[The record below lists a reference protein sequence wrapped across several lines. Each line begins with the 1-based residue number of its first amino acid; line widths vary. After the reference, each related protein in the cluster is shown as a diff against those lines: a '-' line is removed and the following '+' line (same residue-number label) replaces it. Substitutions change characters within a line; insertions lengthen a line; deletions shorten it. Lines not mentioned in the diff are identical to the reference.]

1 LIRRLKEFA
10 KRRWPAL
17 SLRTI
22 LFGTLLFVAVLP
34 GLAAVF
40 LRVYENTLVQQTEAE
55 LIAQGAVLA
64 AAYKNAWQPDQKDSA
79 DESDRPAH
87 EALQIDLRT
96 NPTLPPLPD
105 PVPSGAADPRALAAA
120 NRIEPVARDAA
131 AVTLAAVRVLDAR
144 GIVLLGRGDVGRS
157 YAAAQ
162 EVRRALAGR
171 TATVLRERGDYE
183 PRYMLE
189 ALSRASSLRVHHVR
203 PVIDQGRVIG
213 AIMLS
218 RSPRGL
224 FLGIYQDRGK
234 ILIGVA
240 AIFAI
245 LVVLV
250 GLLSRGISKPLGEL
264 SRATER
270 VALGRT
276 DVPDTPRTAAIE
288 IRALYDNF
296 RAMAG
301 KIDQRSRY
309 LHDFAAAVSHEFKT
323 PIAGIKGALELLE
336 EHGDTMSADQ
346 RRRFLANASADTD
359 RLSRLVERLL
369 DLARADMARIDEHS
383 RADVW
388 QAVTRAADH
397 FRSADLTIEFA
408 EAPALP
414 EARITGQVLET
425 VLEILLDNSR
435 RAGAGTISIAAAHED
450 DHVCLTVADDGCGIP
465 AADAERIFEPFFTD
479 RRATGGTG
487 LGLPIAASLLAASG
501 GTIAL
506 VPSGRG
512 ATFSIRLA
520 QARTDAS

>member
-1 LIRRLKEFA
+1 MIRRFKEFA
-10 KRRWPAL
+10 KRHWPAL

-22 LFGTLLFVAVLP
+22 LFGTLLFVAILP

-64 AAYKNAWQPDQKDSA
+64 SAYKTAWREETGEKGQDGML
-79 DESDRPAH
+79 PAA
-87 EALQIDLRT
+87 EAPHIDLRT
-96 NPTLPPLPD
+96 NPILPPQPD
-105 PVPSGAADPRALAAA
+105 AALAGKPDPRALAAV
-120 NRIEPVARDAA
+120 RWIEPVVRDSRS
-131 AVTLAAVRVLDAR
+131 VTLSSTRVMDGQ
-144 GIVLLGRGDVGRS
+144 GIVVLGRGDVGRS
-157 YAAAQ
+157 YAATE
-162 EVRRALAGR
+162 EVRSALAGS
-171 TATVLRERGDYE
+171 TATVLRERGYYE

-189 ALSRASSLRVHHVR
+189 ALSRASSIRVHHVR
-203 PVIDQGRVIG
+203 PVIDGGQVIG
-213 AIMLS
+213 VIMLS

-224 FLGIYQDRGK
+224 FLGIYQDLGK
-234 ILIGVA
+234 ILLGVA

-245 LVVLV
+245 LVVLA

-270 VALGRT
+270 VASGRT

-296 RAMAG
+296 RAMAE

-323 PIAGIKGALELLE
+323 PIAGIKGALELIE
-336 EHGDTMSADQ
+336 EHGDAMSAEQ
-346 RRRFLANASADTD
+346 RRRFLANAGADAD

-369 DLARADMARIDEHS
+369 DLARADMARIDEQS

-388 QAVTRAADH
+388 QAVRRASEH
-397 FRSADLTIEFA
+397 FRSADLSIAFA
-408 EAPALP
+408 EAPSLP
-414 EARITGQVLET
+414 DARITGQVLET

-435 RAGAGTISIAAAHED
+435 RAGAKTIAIAASHED
-450 DHVCLTVADDGCGIP
+450 SHVCLTVADDGCGIP
-465 AADAERIFEPFFTD
+465 AADAVKIFEPFFTG

-487 LGLPIAASLLAASG
+487 LGLSIAASLLSASG

-506 VPSGRG
+506 APSASG
-512 ATFSIRLA
+512 ATFTIRLQ
-520 QARTDAS
+520 QALAGAE